1 MVKNILNNIN
11 VNLYMSILIRKI
23 KERDFEN
30 GFFETLSNLTTVGDI
45 YSNDELKKEIIR
57 RVLENQNH
65 IIIVAEDLE
74 SSKIIGTATLLIEQ
88 KFIHNGGR
96 VGHIEDVAT
105 RKGFEGRGVGREMI
119 HKLTEIS
126 NEHGCY
132 KIILDCDPNVVKFYE
147 KLGFVKKAIT
157 MRRDL

>member
-1 MVKNILNNIN
+1 
-11 VNLYMSILIRKI
+11 MSILIRKI
-23 KERDFEN
+23 KESDFEK
-30 GFFETLSNLTTVGDI
+30 GFFETLSNLTIVGDI

-57 RVLENQNH
+57 KVLKNQNH

-74 SSKIIGTATLLIEQ
+74 SRKIIGTATLLIEQ

-105 RKGFEGRGVGREMI
+105 RKGFEGMGVGREMI

-126 NEHGCY
+126 NEYGCY
-132 KIILDCDPNVVKFYE
+132 KIILDCDPSVVKFYE
-147 KLGFVKKAIT
+147 KLGFVKKAVT
-157 MRRDL
+157 MRLDL

>member
-65 IIIVAEDLE
+65 TIIVAEDLE

>member
-1 MVKNILNNIN
+1 
-11 VNLYMSILIRKI
+11 MSVLIRKI
-23 KERDFEN
+23 REGDFEN

-45 YSNDELKKEIIR
+45 CSNDELKREIIH

-65 IIIVAEDLE
+65 IIIVAEELE
-74 SSKIIGTATLLIEQ
+74 SHKIIGTATLLVEQ
-88 KFIHNGGR
+88 KFIHNGGK

-105 RKGFEGRGVGREMI
+105 RKGFEGRGIGREMI

-126 NEHGCY
+126 NEYGCY
-132 KIILDCDPNVVKFYE
+132 KIILDCDANVVKFYE

-157 MRRDL
+157 MRLDL

>member
-105 RKGFEGRGVGREMI
+105 RKGYEGRGVGREMI
-119 HKLTEIS
+119 HKLMEIS

>member
-1 MVKNILNNIN
+1 
-11 VNLYMSILIRKI
+11 MSILIRKI

-74 SSKIIGTATLLIEQ
+74 SRKIIGTATLLIEQ

>member
-74 SSKIIGTATLLIEQ
+74 SRKIIGTATLLIEQ

>member
-105 RKGFEGRGVGREMI
+105 RKGYEGRGVGREMI

-132 KIILDCDPNVVKFYE
+132 KIILDCDPNVVEFYE

>member
-1 MVKNILNNIN
+1 
-11 VNLYMSILIRKI
+11 MSVLIRKI
-23 KERDFEN
+23 RECDFEN

-45 YSNDELKKEIIR
+45 CSNDELKREIIH

-65 IIIVAEDLE
+65 IIIVAEELE
-74 SSKIIGTATLLIEQ
+74 SRKIIGTATLLVEQ
-88 KFIHNGGR
+88 KFIHNGGK

-105 RKGFEGRGVGREMI
+105 RKGFEGRGIGREMI

-126 NEHGCY
+126 NEYGCY
-132 KIILDCDPNVVKFYE
+132 KIILDCDANVVKFYE

-157 MRRDL
+157 MRLDL